1 MGKYLQ
7 LAKMKVFA
15 SLLLVAAVCAKSHDK
30 GWNLNEKDGTIMV
43 TMKES
48 LGDKMPDKMSAK
60 TAKSWENSIKGLGSP
75 EKLGVKSWAM
85 LEKDGQQFL
94 VGSKKTAEEM
104 KSQPPSQKDHLLVFS
119 AEKHGDN
126 QLKLTPQCPPGGC
139 AKRALEKKKN
149 DDPEATPTPTSEPE
163 QEATP
168 EPTSEPEQE
177 ATPTP
182 TSEPEQEATP
192 ESTPEPPKKKKSLER
207 VPKKAAKAVSKKHKS
222 LEITKKPMKAISK
235 SHSLELKAKGVS
247 KKAHVK
253 SAIKSASKSRNL
265 KAQGD
270 DQKEDESLER
280 VPKKAAKAVSKKHKT
295 LEITKKPMKAI

>member
-30 GWNLNEKDGTIMV
+30 GWNLNEKDGSIMV

-104 KSQPPSQKDHLLVFS
+104 KSQPPSKEDHLLVFS

-139 AKRALEKKKN
+139 AKQALEKKRALKK
-149 DDPEATPTPTSEPE
+149 EPE
-163 QEATP
+163 GQGDQEQDQ
-168 EPTSEPEQE
+168 EQE
-177 ATPTP
+177 D
-182 TSEPEQEATP
+182 
-192 ESTPEPPKKKKSLER
+192 
-207 VPKKAAKAVSKKHKS
+207 AA
-222 LEITKKPMKAISK
+222 
-235 SHSLELKAKGVS
+235 
-247 KKAHVK
+247 
-253 SAIKSASKSRNL
+253 
-265 KAQGD
+265 D
-270 DQKEDESLER
+270 
-280 VPKKAAKAVSKKHKT
+280 
-295 LEITKKPMKAI
+295 